1 MRTTTMATAEH
12 RAAWDARWRNA
23 YATDTEA
30 DAAYA
35 EHQRAGAE
43 LRAVFGLA

>member
-1 MRTTTMATAEH
+1 MSGETMTTAEH

-35 EHQRAGAE
+35 EHQRAGGE